1 MRNTT
6 VGLLV
11 LLLLATAP
19 ACGSGAE
26 EDATPPKAAKAAAI
40 ADEIAGNPDEDLGQ
54 ILKRHGVTE
63 EEFRALM
70 FEIAEDEAL
79 SAAYE
84 NARRR

>member
-6 VGLLV
+6 IGLLV
-11 LLLLATAP
+11 LLLFATVP
-19 ACGSGAE
+19 ACGTGAE
-26 EDATPPKAAKAAAI
+26 EDAIPPKAAKAAAI
-40 ADEIAGNPDEDLGQ
+40 ADEIAGNPNEDLGQ
-54 ILKRHGVTE
+54 ILERHGLTE

-84 NARRR
+84 RARKR